1 MDNQLNIN
9 GMFNLDDFEEPK
21 LVDLNEARIEDAVWN
36 CDD

>member
-9 GMFNLDDFEEPK
+9 GMFNLDDFEEPE
-21 LVDLNEARIEDAVWN
+21 LVNWNEARIEDTVWN